1 LLKDDYGTGEDRVPG
16 LASIPILGNLFRSE
30 NRTRTKSN
38 LLVFLRPVVMRT
50 QAQADSLTIDRY
62 ESIRAQMQGNQ
73 PAPSMVLPIKDS
85 PVLPEL
91 KRGATPQPN
100 QAIGQQPGEGAPAGQ
115 PGKPATPGTPAPA
128 SDEGWGRPV
137 SPRPGR

>member
-1 LLKDDYGTGEDRVPG
+1 
-16 LASIPILGNLFRSE
+16 
-30 NRTRTKSN
+30 
-38 LLVFLRPVVMRT
+38 
-50 QAQADSLTIDRY
+50 
-62 ESIRAQMQGNQ
+62 MQGNQ